1 MYYLFK
7 AWTYCICILSLCI
20 ICKKY
25 FTQST
30 RFKSI
35 NFSDMN
41 NFSPG
46 NIRSVVFD
54 IFDRFVF
61 VKFTMR
67 SLLFHTIVVWMLL
80 FGRALCVNVQCMILL
95 PINHKKQN
103 KSYLMCYIRTDAIG
117 SFWDFTT
124 ELEETQTERFD
135 QNVNFW

>member
-1 MYYLFK
+1 MH
-7 AWTYCICILSLCI
+7 
-20 ICKKY
+20 
-25 FTQST
+25 
-30 RFKSI
+30 
-35 NFSDMN
+35 

-46 NIRSVVFD
+46 NIRAVVFD
-54 IFDRFVF
+54 IFDRFVI

-124 ELEETQTERFD
+124 ELEETQTERID
-135 QNVNFW
+135 QNVNLDNMQYL

>member
-1 MYYLFK
+1 MH
-7 AWTYCICILSLCI
+7 
-20 ICKKY
+20 
-25 FTQST
+25 
-30 RFKSI
+30 
-35 NFSDMN
+35 

-117 SFWDFTT
+117 SFRNFTT
-124 ELEETQTERFD
+124 KLEEKQTERID
-135 QNVNFW
+135 QNVNFDKMQYL